1 MYVEMLKGKQK
12 ALALE
17 FLYFDKLFMKTET
30 GRGSLQQGESS
41 VVLDTSDVLRKNSEH
56 NKKCPS
62 GCSQGRRYPRQ
73 KQK

>member
-30 GRGSLQQGESS
+30 GRGRL
-41 VVLDTSDVLRKNSEH
+41 
-56 NKKCPS
+56 
-62 GCSQGRRYPRQ
+62 
-73 KQK
+73 